1 MKQKEAIYTE
11 LFRDTSKNWRTAT
24 ETCPAIRYVLERWQ
38 VKGSDTQAY
47 IVRRTE
53 LCFDS
58 YLCEMRPVRPF
69 TSVTVRDFDSDEQAL
84 RWIVGHTE
92 REFAEVEGYEP
103 QDATEPEV
111 AA

>member
-1 MKQKEAIYTE
+1 MKQQEATYTE
-11 LFRDTSKNWRTAT
+11 LFRDTSKNWQTAT

-53 LCFDS
+53 LCFDN
-58 YLCEMRPVRPF
+58 YLCEMRPVRHF
-69 TSVTVRDFDSDEQAL
+69 TSVTVHDFDSDEQAL